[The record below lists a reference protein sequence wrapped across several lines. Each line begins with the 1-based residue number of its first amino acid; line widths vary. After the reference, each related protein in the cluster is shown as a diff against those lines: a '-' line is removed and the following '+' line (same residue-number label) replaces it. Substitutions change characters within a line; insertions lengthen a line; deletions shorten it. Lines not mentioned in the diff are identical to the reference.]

1 MLTCDTQKQT
11 FLQIDQKCYPDPRPP
26 PALTRTPMPPEH
38 EALLILTCQT
48 FPKLTGLPCEFEP
61 IVKGG
66 SDRHFYRLSWPG
78 SGQQPMVL
86 MVYTMA
92 RSDNPK
98 FAPAT
103 HRLTKL
109 GVHVP
114 AIFHDDPSRL
124 CIWLQDLGQE
134 DLHTH
139 RQDPWAEL
147 RPSYHL
153 ALQEAAKIHAV
164 TETKL
169 SETDHLELEPPFD
182 EALYQWEQN
191 YFLDHY
197 VRTHLHHEFPDE
209 TTATAEH
216 ALRELRH
223 TLAGLPRCLVHRD
236 FQSQNI
242 MLTDGHAWLVDY
254 QGLRLGLAEY
264 DLASLLFDPY
274 VQLTRSQREELLQY
288 YADLTNR
295 PFQKIRETFL
305 LCAAQ
310 RLMQAIGA
318 YCNLSR
324 NHGKPHFLQ
333 HLPPAVDRL
342 TSVCEESDILRPLTE
357 LLQPAP

>member
-1 MLTCDTQKQT
+1 
-11 FLQIDQKCYPDPRPP
+11 
-26 PALTRTPMPPEH
+26 MPPEH

-48 FPKLTGLPCEFEP
+48 FPKLQGLPCKFDP

-66 SDRHFYRLSWPG
+66 SDRHFYRLSWPD
-78 SGQQPMVL
+78 SSQQPMVL

-114 AIFHDDPSRL
+114 TILHNDPTRL
-124 CIWLQDLGQE
+124 CIWLQDLGQD
-134 DLHTH
+134 DLHSH
-139 RQDPWAEL
+139 RLDSWPHL
-147 RPSYHL
+147 RTQYQL
-153 ALQEAAKIHAV
+153 ALQEVAKIHSI
-164 TETKL
+164 TEAKL
-169 SETDHLELEPPFD
+169 AHSDHAELEPPFD
-182 EALYQWEQN
+182 ESLYQWEQN

-197 VRTHLHHEFPDE
+197 VRAHLRREFPDDSTGPAE
-209 TTATAEH
+209 T

-223 TLAGLPRCLVHRD
+223 ILASLPKCLVHRD

-242 MLTDGHAWLVDY
+242 MLADGLAWLIDY

-274 VQLTRSQREELLQY
+274 VNLSRSQREELLQY
-288 YADLTNR
+288 YADLTR
-295 PFQKIRETFL
+295 TPFHKLRETFL

-324 NHGKPHFLQ
+324 NLGKPHFLQ
-333 HLPPAVDRL
+333 HLPTAVERL
-342 TSVCEESDILRPLTE
+342 NAVCEESDLLRPLTT
-357 LLQPAP
+357 LLQVKSQISDQAPQP